1 MRFASLAVVLIASL
15 AAFTI
20 GRVTAP
26 ATVQAAVPA
35 VRFSHFQCYTA
46 QLQGSFSGA
55 VVTLTDQFQKYR
67 TKVGPAQ
74 LFCTPVTKHVV
85 SGPNM
90 QVPQPADHLTCYQI
104 QGPTIQQVRPFANQF
119 ETGNV
124 TVGMP
129 TLLCLPT
136 NKQG

>member
-1 MRFASLAVVLIASL
+1 MRSATLAVIVIASF

-26 ATVQAAVPA
+26 ETVQAAVPA

-55 VVTLTDQFQKYR
+55 LVALTDQFQKYR

-74 LFCTPVTKHVV
+74 FFCTPVTKHVI

-104 QGPTIQQVRPFANQF
+104 QGPAITQTRPFANQF
-119 ETGNV
+119 ERGNV